1 MSKIIAA
8 KYGGPCLKCGDQI
21 KAGSFVN
28 WKRGDGI
35 WHLDEADNKRLKLS
49 VSDASQV
56 GDSYCSNTNQRE
68 GKVMS
73 ASDSEIQTDTIDI
86 NDLLKVLREIKKT
99 VGTNTWSELFNER
112 TLSPRKQTPAKLV
125 EPPKE
130 KEKQSSIRN
139 LQIGGHASRWK
150 DKLTPKQISFC
161 EFMALGSDRAD
172 AYLNSYNIR
181 NAGYASNAARKL
193 LEKKKIR
200 DKVKEFRDELRG
212 GDPQDDKEN
221 FISAV
226 RSEGVRG
233 GWAFKLTENQERFCQ
248 AIANGAIPLS
258 AFKQSGY
265 YTGYH
270 SDKRIRRITNELME
284 KPKIRIRITELTS
297 GNLPVPLHDKTSEV
311 DRSVVPL
318 LVPVT
323 RPVETIRS
331 TDAIADDN
339 KEFIDN
345 FVELIKAHGRI
356 FHHAIMA
363 HGQKQVGISGDNVE
377 EVEEAVS
384 RSIEI
389 LRSTLSEKLS

>member
-1 MSKIIAA
+1 MSRIIAA

-49 VSDASQV
+49 VFDASQV

-73 ASDSEIQTDTIDI
+73 ASDSEIQIDTINI
-86 NDLLKVLREIKKT
+86 NDLLKALRGIKKT
-99 VGTNTWSELFNER
+99 VRSQKKTS
-112 TLSPRKQTPAKLV
+112 AKLV

-139 LQIGGHASRWK
+139 LQIGGHSSLWK

-161 EFMALGSDRAD
+161 ELMALGSDRAD
-172 AYLNSYNIR
+172 AYLNSYNIK

-200 DKVKEFRDELRG
+200 DKVKELRDELRG
-212 GDPQDDKEN
+212 SDPQDDKEN

-226 RSEGVRG
+226 RSEGVTG

-248 AIANGAIPLS
+248 AIANGAILIN

-270 SDKRIRRITNELME
+270 SDKRIRKIANDLMK
-284 KPKIRIRITELTS
+284 KPKIRIRITELMS
-297 GNLPVPLHDKTSEV
+297 GNLPVSPPDKTDEV
-311 DRSVVPL
+311 NIRERPL

-323 RPVETIRS
+323 RPVETISS
-331 TDAIADDN
+331 TGAIANGN

-345 FVELIKAHGRI
+345 FVELIKAHARL
-356 FHHAIMA
+356 FHHAIVA

-384 RSIEI
+384 RSIET
-389 LRSTLSEKLS
+389 LKLTLSEKLS